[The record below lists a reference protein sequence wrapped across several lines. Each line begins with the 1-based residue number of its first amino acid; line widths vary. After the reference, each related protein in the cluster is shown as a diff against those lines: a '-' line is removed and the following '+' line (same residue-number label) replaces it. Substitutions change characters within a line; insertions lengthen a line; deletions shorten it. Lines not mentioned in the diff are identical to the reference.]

1 VNITCLDLEGVLV
14 PEIWIDFAELTGIE
28 ALRATTRDIAD
39 YDELMQMRLAE
50 LDRHNLG
57 LRDIETVIDRMA
69 PFDGALRFLDELR
82 ARYQVIILSD
92 TFYEFAR
99 PLMRQLNWPTLFCH
113 TLETDEQGRISG
125 YQLRM
130 PDHKRAAVEAFRQLN
145 FTVAAAGD
153 SYNDTGMLGAAHH
166 GFLFN
171 APDNVIEDFPDFPV
185 MTNYAALSEAISDRL
200 NHP

>member
-1 VNITCLDLEGVLV
+1 MNIVCLDLEGVLV
-14 PEIWIDFAELTGIE
+14 PEIWIDFAELTGID

-50 LDRHNLG
+50 LARHDLG
-57 LRDIETVIDRMA
+57 LGDIEAVIDRMA
-69 PFDGALRFLDELR
+69 PLDGALTFLDGLR

-145 FTVAAAGD
+145 FKVAAAGD

-171 APDNVIEDFPDFPV
+171 APDNVIRDFPDFPV
-185 MTNYAALSEAISDRL
+185 MGDYAALSEAIGDRL
-200 NHP
+200 APP